1 VEYEI
6 VWTERALNSLEEVHA
21 YLAQFNPAPA
31 DRIIREILDRV
42 QLLATVPLMGAM
54 YPRGSQGP
62 FRVVVSGK
70 CRIFYRI
77 INESR
82 RVDVLLVWHGYRQEP
97 DLPG

>member
-1 VEYEI
+1 MEYEI
-6 VWTERALNSLEEVHA
+6 VWTERALTSLEEVHS
-21 YLAQFNPAPA
+21 YLAQFNLEAA
-31 DRIIREILDRV
+31 ARITQEILDRV

-70 CRIFYRI
+70 YRIFYRVI
-77 INESR
+77 TESR
-82 RVDVLLVWHGYRQEP
+82 RVDILLVWHGSRQEP